1 MRWIC
6 IPCCS
11 RAPRRSQSWPARVLL
26 ALLALPYLLEPPRP
40 TLAAT
45 PSREALI
52 PVLFGEPDPGG
63 LDANGDGVLTVAD
76 IILLGPD
83 SIPTPTSTPTSTP
96 SPTVTATATVSPTP
110 TGLIF
115 TGGIMDLLPHGQGDQ
130 LVYRVIDPTGKLV
143 GTETSQVL
151 SSDTSGAFVVDD
163 QEIDTHQ
170 KVVKHEVQSYT
181 DTGTQLLFYS
191 YSDMLNNVRT
201 VCDPPLLRLTT
212 PLIAG
217 QTFSTSVRCSVYL
230 VSSGIWIGYTDR
242 TDTFTPVERLDSYTV
257 AAGTFSNVVH
267 ISGATNQG
275 GTPESDEIY
284 LAPGVGPILQLQT
297 FTDQTT
303 TYELTDGTVGGVPV
317 GR

>member
-11 RAPRRSQSWPARVLL
+11 SGPRRFQSWPPGVLL
-26 ALLALPYLLEPPRP
+26 ALLALPYLLAPARA
-40 TLAAT
+40 TLATT
-45 PSREALI
+45 PSRGALI

-83 SIPTPTSTPTSTP
+83 STPTPTSTPTSTP
-96 SPTVTATATVSPTP
+96 SPTLTVTATASPTP
-110 TGLIF
+110 SGLIF
-115 TGGIMDLLPHGQGDQ
+115 AGSVTDLLPHGQGDQ
-130 LVYRVIDPTGKLV
+130 LVYRVIDPMGKVV
-143 GTETSQVL
+143 GTETTQVL
-151 SSDTSGAFVVDD
+151 SSDTNGAFVVDD
-163 QEIDTHQ
+163 QEVDTHQ

-181 DTGTQLLFYS
+181 DTGSQLLFHS
-191 YSDMLNNVRT
+191 YSDTVIRT
-201 VCDPPLLRLTT
+201 ACDPPLLRLTT
-212 PLIAG
+212 PLIVG
-217 QTFSTSVRCSVYL
+217 QTFSTSVRCDVYL
-230 VSSGIWIGYTDR
+230 LSSGAPIGYVDR
-242 TDTFTPVERLDSYTV
+242 TDTFTPIELFDSYTV

-267 ISGATNQG
+267 VSGTTNQG

-303 TYELTDGTVGGVPV
+303 TYELTAGTVGGVPV
-317 GR
+317 GQ